1 MNIATSSPT
10 RTGTASHHVPPS
22 PTPDRRSGSEKEV
35 LRVLIVDDEP
45 AMQALTCAII
55 NEMGFEPIA
64 VATGEEA
71 IEAFREAKSQGS
83 AISAVIMDLA
93 LPGGMSGL
101 EATDRLR
108 EIDGALPVIASSGY
122 LQQNARPAAIER
134 GFAGIL
140 PKPYTTERLMAE
152 LRWVLGQRGENRD

>member
-1 MNIATSSPT
+1 MNAVSRS
-10 RTGTASHHVPPS
+10 TALSHHSPAPAASPRTEPP
-22 PTPDRRSGSEKEV
+22 PAAT
-35 LRVLIVDDEP
+35 RVLIVDDEV

-55 NEMGFEPIA
+55 QEMGFEPIA

-71 IEAFREAKSQGS
+71 IEAFRTEAANGRPM
-83 AISAVIMDLA
+83 SAVIMDLA

-101 EATDRLR
+101 EATDHLR
-108 EIDGALPVIASSGY
+108 EMDDSVPVIASSGY

-134 GFAGIL
+134 GFSGIL

-152 LRWVLGQRGENRD
+152 LRWVLTQQRQSRN

>member
-1 MNIATSSPT
+1 MKVATSST
-10 RTGTASHHVPPS
+10 TQTGTASHHVPP
-22 PTPDRRSGSEKEV
+22 TPATDRRSGPANQTV
-35 LRVLIVDDEP
+35 RILIVDDEA

-55 NEMGFEPIA
+55 TEMGFDPIA

-71 IEAFREAKSQGS
+71 IEAFREAKAQGPT
-83 AISAVIMDLA
+83 ISAVIMDLA

-108 EIDGALPVIASSGY
+108 EIDTTLPVIASSGY

-134 GFAGIL
+134 GFSGIL

-152 LRWVLGQRGENRD
+152 LRWVLGQRGQSRN